1 MSRFDEI
8 RCDVALPDAGPT
20 EGIHFQTK
28 SFPVP
33 SMQRYAI
40 TKPGRLLDM
49 LGRDLEPDGYVTFG
63 TPNAVP
69 PHSECRQYGAR
80 FLSGQLLKV
89 VLVEHNRFD
98 PGGYGLASFRWFDEP
113 SALFG
118 EPPRFGKQAF
128 TRAMECLITPPAVP
142 GMYSDHQR
150 TDARALALHCLIAR
164 KLLVNP
170 KLLDEARDMVAH
182 WRLSP
187 DKPPESNI
195 EKWDR
200 ILETSTEQI
209 AYFLASMSEDAAR
222 LRHFSPFTGFVT
234 PEERS
239 RIYGAFS

>member
-8 RCDVALPDAGPT
+8 RCDAALPDASPT

-33 SMQRYAI
+33 SMQRYVI

-63 TPNAVP
+63 TPNAVSP
-69 PHSECRQYGAR
+69 LSDCQQYGAL
-80 FLSGQLLKV
+80 FLNGQLLKV

-118 EPPRFGKQAF
+118 EPPKYRK
-128 TRAMECLITPPAVP
+128 TSLIRAVECLITPPAVP

-150 TDARALALHCLIAR
+150 TAARSLALHCLIAR
-164 KLLVNP
+164 KLLVNAA
-170 KLLDEARDMVAH
+170 LVVRARDILTS
-182 WRLSP
+182 WRPAP
-187 DKPPESNI
+187 DTNPSHIDEW
-195 EKWDR
+195 ER
-200 ILETSTEQI
+200 ILEASTEEI
-209 AYFLASMSEDAAR
+209 ACFLASMSEDAAR
-222 LRHFSPFTGFVT
+222 LRQLSPFAGFVT

-239 RIYGAFS
+239 RIYGAFG